1 MDYLNTILTV
11 RMRNTHRSKPF
22 RISRGD
28 YIWAKRNIEEKAR
41 KIILQY
47 FYFPKLTN
55 LCGMTDYGIT
65 YPRKYKYSSKVV
77 KKRNRIIYTKNK
89 EEVLSQGFVNEPV
102 PVILLK
108 NNPKA
113 KLITREEF
121 EDILID
127 TTIRAYIHNHLVRT
141 LFAKP
146 EYFVRIF
153 MEVDDKVIST
163 SVERI
168 TEACLIYFKD
178 VLRNENHHVKFELT
192 VSDGINIDALNATR
206 YGHDTLYNILTGNI
220 FMHIANALNV
230 PLSSMTLT
238 ISYYTKEQ

>member
-1 MDYLNTILTV
+1 M
-11 RMRNTHRSKPF
+11 
-22 RISRGD
+22 
-28 YIWAKRNIEEKAR
+28 WAKRNIEEKMEMFVFP
-41 KIILQY
+41 Y

-55 LCGMTDYGIT
+55 LCGSTNYGIT
-65 YPRKYKYSSKVV
+65 YPRKYKYSSKMV
-77 KKRNRIIYTKNK
+77 KRRNRIIYTKNK
-89 EEVLSQGFVNEPV
+89 EEMLAQGFVNEPV

-127 TTIRAYIHNHLVRT
+127 TTIRAYIHNHLVQ
-141 LFAKP
+141 LSVAKP

-153 MEVDDKVIST
+153 MEVDNKLIPT

-168 TEACLIYFKD
+168 TEACVIYFKD
-178 VLRNENHHVKFELT
+178 VLRNKNPRVSFELT

-206 YGHDTLYNILTGNI
+206 YRQGTLYNILTGNI
-220 FMHIANALNV
+220 FLHMTNTLNV

-238 ISYYTKEQ
+238 ISYSTENQ

>member
-28 YIWAKRNIEEKAR
+28 YMWAKRNIEEKMEMFVFP
-41 KIILQY
+41 Y

-55 LCGMTDYGIT
+55 LCGSTNYGIT
-65 YPRKYKYSSKVV
+65 YPRKYKYSSKMV
-77 KKRNRIIYTKNK
+77 KRRNRIIYTKNK
-89 EEVLSQGFVNEPV
+89 EEMLAQGFVNEPV

-127 TTIRAYIHNHLVRT
+127 TTIRAYIHNHLVQ
-141 LFAKP
+141 LSVAKP

-153 MEVDDKVIST
+153 MEVDNKLIPT

-168 TEACLIYFKD
+168 TEACVIYFKD
-178 VLRNENHHVKFELT
+178 VLRNKNPRVSFELT

-206 YGHDTLYNILTGNI
+206 YRQGTLYNILTGNI
-220 FMHIANALNV
+220 FLHMTNTLNV

-238 ISYYTKEQ
+238 ISYSTENQ

>member
-1 MDYLNTILTV
+1 MNYQTIITV

-22 RISRGD
+22 CISRGD
-28 YIWAKRNIEEKAR
+28 YIFAKRNIEDMAR
-41 KIILQY
+41 KIILPY

-65 YPRKYKYSSKVV
+65 CPRKYKYSSKMV
-77 KKRNRIIYTKNK
+77 KRRNRIIYTKNK
-89 EEVLSQGFVNEPV
+89 QEVLSQGFVNEPV
-102 PVILLK
+102 PVILSKTKK
-108 NNPKA
+108 NA

-127 TTIRAYIHNHLVRT
+127 TTIRAYIHNHLVRMM
-141 LFAKP
+141 LAKP

-153 MEVDDKVIST
+153 MEVDDRAIST

-168 TEACLIYFKD
+168 TDACIIYFKD
-178 VLRNENHHVKFELT
+178 ALRHENHHVKFELT

-206 YGHDTLYNILTGNI
+206 YGHDTLYNILTGDI
-220 FMHIANALNV
+220 FLHMTNVLSV

-238 ISYYTKEQ
+238 ISYSTENQ

>member
-1 MDYLNTILTV
+1 MDYFNTMLTV

-28 YIWAKRNIEEKAR
+28 YVRAKRNIENKMEKFVFP
-41 KIILQY
+41 Y
-47 FYFPKLTN
+47 FYLPKITN
-55 LCGMTDYGIT
+55 LCGSMNYGIT
-65 YPRKYKYSSKVV
+65 YPRKYKYSSKMV

-89 EEVLSQGFVNEPV
+89 EEMLAQGFVNEPV
-102 PVILLK
+102 PVILPK

-121 EDILID
+121 EDLLVD
-127 TTIRAYIHNHLVRT
+127 TTIRAYIHNHLVQ
-141 LFAKP
+141 LSVVKP

-163 SVERI
+163 SVERM

-178 VLRNENHHVKFELT
+178 VLRNENHHVSFELT

-220 FMHIANALNV
+220 FMHMANILNV
-230 PLSSMTLT
+230 PLSAMTLT

>member
-1 MDYLNTILTV
+1 MNYQAIITV

-28 YIWAKRNIEEKAR
+28 YIFAKRNIEDMAR
-41 KIILQY
+41 KIILTY

-65 YPRKYKYSSKVV
+65 CPRKYKYSSKMV
-77 KKRNRIIYTKNK
+77 KRRNRIIYTKNK

-102 PVILLK
+102 PVILSK
-108 NNPKA
+108 NNQKA

-127 TTIRAYIHNHLVRT
+127 TTIRAYIHNHLVRMM
-141 LFAKP
+141 LAKP

-153 MEVDDKVIST
+153 MEVDDRVIST

-168 TEACLIYFKD
+168 TDACIIYFKD
-178 VLRNENHHVKFELT
+178 VLRHENHHVTFELT
-192 VSDGINIDALNATR
+192 VSDGIIMDALNVTR
-206 YGHDTLYNILTGNI
+206 CHQSSLYNILTGDI
-220 FMHIANALNV
+220 FLHMTNVLSV

-238 ISYYTKEQ
+238 ISYSTENQ

>member
-1 MDYLNTILTV
+1 MNYQTIITV
-11 RMRNTHRSKPF
+11 RMRNNHRSKPF

-28 YIWAKRNIEEKAR
+28 YIFAKRNIEGMAR
-41 KIILQY
+41 NIILSY

-65 YPRKYKYSSKVV
+65 CPRKYKYSSKMV
-77 KKRNRIIYTKNK
+77 KRRNRVIYTKNK
-89 EEVLSQGFVNEPV
+89 QEVLSQGFVNEPV
-102 PVILLK
+102 PVILSK
-108 NNPKA
+108 NNQKA

-127 TTIRAYIHNHLVRT
+127 TTIRAYIHNHLVRMM
-141 LFAKP
+141 LAKP

-153 MEVDDKVIST
+153 MEVDDRVIST

-168 TEACLIYFKD
+168 TDACIIYFKD
-178 VLRNENHHVKFELT
+178 VLRHENHHVTFELT
-192 VSDGINIDALNATR
+192 VSDGIIIDALNVTR
-206 YGHDTLYNILTGNI
+206 CHQSSLYNILTGDI
-220 FMHIANALNV
+220 FLHMTNTLDV

-238 ISYYTKEQ
+238 ISYSTENQ

>member
-28 YIWAKRNIEEKAR
+28 YLWAKRNIEEKMEMFVFP
-41 KIILQY
+41 Y
-47 FYFPKLTN
+47 FYLPKITN
-55 LCGMTDYGIT
+55 LCGSTNYGIT
-65 YPRKYKYSSKVV
+65 YPRKYKYSSKMV
-77 KKRNRIIYTKNK
+77 KRRNRIIYTKNK
-89 EEVLSQGFVNEPV
+89 EEMLAQGFVNEPV
-102 PVILLK
+102 PVILPK

-121 EDILID
+121 EDLLID
-127 TTIRAYIHNHLVRT
+127 TTIRAYIHNHLVR
-141 LFAKP
+141 LSIDKP

-153 MEVDDKVIST
+153 IEVDDKVIST

-220 FMHIANALNV
+220 FMHISNALNV
-230 PLSSMTLT
+230 PLSAMTLT
-238 ISYYTKEQ
+238 ISYSTENQ

>member
-1 MDYLNTILTV
+1 MNYLDTILTV

-41 KIILQY
+41 KFVLPY

-77 KKRNRIIYTKNK
+77 KKRHRIIYTKNK
-89 EEVLSQGFVNEPV
+89 EGMLAQGFVNEPV
-102 PVILLK
+102 PVILPK

-127 TTIRAYIHNHLVRT
+127 TTIRAYIHNHLVR
-141 LFAKP
+141 LSVAKP

-163 SVERI
+163 FIESI
-168 TEACLIYFKD
+168 TEACVIYFKD
-178 VLRNENHHVKFELT
+178 VIRNKNHHVSFELT

-206 YGHDTLYNILTGNI
+206 YGHGTLYNILTGDIFLHMANI
-220 FMHIANALNV
+220 LNA

>member
-1 MDYLNTILTV
+1 MDYLNTTLTV

-22 RISRGD
+22 RISRED
-28 YIWAKRNIEEKAR
+28 YIQAKRNIEGIAR
-41 KIILQY
+41 KIILPY

-65 YPRKYKYSSKVV
+65 CPRKYKYSSKVV
-77 KKRNRIIYTKNK
+77 KKRNHIIYTKNK
-89 EEVLSQGFVNEPV
+89 QEVLSQGFVNEPV
-102 PVILLK
+102 PAILSK

-121 EDILID
+121 EDVLID

-146 EYFVRIF
+146 EYFVRVF

-163 SVERI
+163 TVDRI
-168 TEACLIYFKD
+168 TNACILYFKD
-178 VLRNENHHVKFELT
+178 ILRKKDPHVVFELT

-206 YGHDTLYNILTGNI
+206 YHQGTLYYILTGDIFLHMTNI
-220 FMHIANALNV
+220 LNV
-230 PLSSMTLT
+230 PRSSMALT
-238 ISYYTKEQ
+238 ISYYTKE

>member
-1 MDYLNTILTV
+1 MDYLNTVLTV

-28 YIWAKRNIEEKAR
+28 YIWAKRNIEEKMEMFVFP
-41 KIILQY
+41 Y

-65 YPRKYKYSSKVV
+65 YPKKYKYSSKVV

-127 TTIRAYIHNHLVRT
+127 TTIRAYIHNRLVRLT
-141 LFAKP
+141 IAKP

-153 MEVDDKVIST
+153 MEVNNKLIPT

-168 TEACLIYFKD
+168 TEACVIYFKD
-178 VLRNENHHVKFELT
+178 VLRNKNPHVSFELT

-206 YGHDTLYNILTGNI
+206 YRQGTLYNILTGNI
-220 FMHIANALNV
+220 FLHMTNTLNV
-230 PLSSMTLT
+230 SLSSMTLT
-238 ISYYTKEQ
+238 ISYSTEN

>member
-22 RISRGD
+22 RIPRGD
-28 YIWAKRNIEEKAR
+28 YIWAKRNIEEKMEMFVFP
-41 KIILQY
+41 Y
-47 FYFPKLTN
+47 FYLPKLTN
-55 LCGMTDYGIT
+55 LCGRTNYGIT

-77 KKRNRIIYTKNK
+77 KKRNHIIYTKNK
-89 EEVLSQGFVNEPV
+89 EEMLARGFVNEPV
-102 PVILLK
+102 PAILLK

-127 TTIRAYIHNHLVRT
+127 TTIRAYIHNQFVQLSVT
-141 LFAKP
+141 KP

-153 MEVDDKVIST
+153 TEVDNKLIPT

-168 TEACLIYFKD
+168 TEACVIYFKD
-178 VLRNENHHVKFELT
+178 VLRNKNPHVSFELT

-206 YGHDTLYNILTGNI
+206 YRQGTLYNILTGNI
-220 FMHIANALNV
+220 FLHMTNTLNV

-238 ISYYTKEQ
+238 ISYSTKEQ

>member
-28 YIWAKRNIEEKAR
+28 YIWAKRNIEEKMD
-41 KIILQY
+41 LFVLPY
-47 FYFPKLTN
+47 FYLPRYTN
-55 LCGMTDYGIT
+55 LCGPTNYGIT
-65 YPRKYKYSSKVV
+65 YPRKYQYSSKMV
-77 KKRNRIIYTKNK
+77 RRRHRIIYTRNK
-89 EEVLSQGFVNEPV
+89 EEILAQGFVNEPV
-102 PVILLK
+102 PVILPK

-127 TTIRAYIHNHLVRT
+127 TTIRASIHNHLVRT

-153 MEVDDKVIST
+153 MEVDNKVIPT
-163 SVERI
+163 SVDSI
-168 TEACLIYFKD
+168 TEACVVYFKD
-178 VLRNENHHVKFELT
+178 VLRNKNPHVSFELT

-206 YGHDTLYNILTGNI
+206 CGHDTLFNILTGKI
-220 FMHIANALNV
+220 FLYMTNVLNV

-238 ISYYTKEQ
+238 ISYCTKEQ

>member
-1 MDYLNTILTV
+1 MNYQTIITV
-11 RMRNTHRSKPF
+11 RMRNTNRSKPF

-28 YIWAKRNIEEKAR
+28 YIFAKRNIEDMAR
-41 KIILQY
+41 KIILPY

-65 YPRKYKYSSKVV
+65 HPRKYKYSSKMV
-77 KKRNRIIYTKNK
+77 KRRNRIIYTKNK
-89 EEVLSQGFVNEPV
+89 EEVLAQGFVNEPV
-102 PVILLK
+102 PVILSK
-108 NNPKA
+108 NNKNA

-127 TTIRAYIHNHLVRT
+127 TTIRAYIHNHLVRMM
-141 LFAKP
+141 LAKP

-153 MEVDDKVIST
+153 MEVDDRVVST

-168 TEACLIYFKD
+168 TDACIIYFKD
-178 VLRNENHHVKFELT
+178 VLRHENHHVTFELT
-192 VSDGINIDALNATR
+192 VSDGIIIDALNVTR
-206 YGHDTLYNILTGNI
+206 CHQSSLYNIITGDI
-220 FMHIANALNV
+220 FLHMTNVLSV

-238 ISYYTKEQ
+238 ISYSTENQ

>member
-1 MDYLNTILTV
+1 MNYVDTILTV

-28 YIWAKRNIEEKAR
+28 YLWAKRNIEEKME
-41 KIILQY
+41 LFVSPY
-47 FYFPKLTN
+47 FYLPKLTN
-55 LCGMTDYGIT
+55 LCGSTNYGIT
-65 YPRKYKYSSKVV
+65 YPRKYQYSSKVV
-77 KKRNRIIYTKNK
+77 KKRNRIVYTKNK
-89 EEVLSQGFVNEPV
+89 EEILAQGFMNEPV
-102 PVILLK
+102 PVILPK

-127 TTIRAYIHNHLVRT
+127 TTIRAYIHNHLVR
-141 LFAKP
+141 LSIAKP
-146 EYFVRIF
+146 EHFVRIF
-153 MEVDDKVIST
+153 MKVDDKAIST

-168 TEACLIYFKD
+168 TDACILYFKD
-178 VLRNENHHVKFELT
+178 ILRKEDHHVTFELT

-206 YGHDTLYNILTGNI
+206 YRQGTLYNILTGNI
-220 FMHIANALNV
+220 FLNMANILNV

-238 ISYYTKEQ
+238 ISYSTEN

>member
-1 MDYLNTILTV
+1 MNYQTIITV

-28 YIWAKRNIEEKAR
+28 YIFAKRNIEDMAR
-41 KIILQY
+41 KIILPY

-65 YPRKYKYSSKVV
+65 CPRKYKYSSKMV
-77 KKRNRIIYTKNK
+77 KRRNRIIYTKNK

-102 PVILLK
+102 PVILSK
-108 NNPKA
+108 NNQKA

-127 TTIRAYIHNHLVRT
+127 TTIRAYIHNHLVRMI
-141 LFAKP
+141 LAKP

-153 MEVDDKVIST
+153 MEVDDRVIST

-168 TEACLIYFKD
+168 TDACIIYFKD
-178 VLRNENHHVKFELT
+178 VLRHENHHVTFELT
-192 VSDGINIDALNATR
+192 VSDGIIMDALNVTR
-206 YGHDTLYNILTGNI
+206 CHQSSLYNILTGDI
-220 FMHIANALNV
+220 FLHMTNV
-230 PLSSMTLT
+230 LSVSLSSMTLT
-238 ISYYTKEQ
+238 ISYSTENQ

>member
-28 YIWAKRNIEEKAR
+28 YIWAKRNIEEKMDMFV
-41 KIILQY
+41 LPY
-47 FYFPKLTN
+47 FYFPRLTN
-55 LCGMTDYGIT
+55 LCGPTNYGIT
-65 YPRKYKYSSKVV
+65 YPRKYQYSSKMV
-77 KKRNRIIYTKNK
+77 KRRHRIIYTRNK
-89 EEVLSQGFVNEPV
+89 EEMLAQGFVNEPV
-102 PVILLK
+102 PVILPK

-121 EDILID
+121 EDILIN
-127 TTIRAYIHNHLVRT
+127 TTIRASIHNHLVRT

-153 MEVDDKVIST
+153 MEVDNKVIPT
-163 SVERI
+163 SVDSI
-168 TEACLIYFKD
+168 TEACIIYFKD
-178 VLRNENHHVKFELT
+178 VFRKEDHHVTFELT
-192 VSDGINIDALNATR
+192 VSDGTSIDAMNTTR
-206 YGHDTLYNILTGNI
+206 YGRDTLFNILTGKIFLYMTNI
-220 FMHIANALNV
+220 LNV

-238 ISYYTKEQ
+238 ISYSTKNQ

>member
-1 MDYLNTILTV
+1 MDYQAIITV

-28 YIWAKRNIEEKAR
+28 YIFAKRNIEDMAR
-41 KIILQY
+41 KIILPY

-65 YPRKYKYSSKVV
+65 CPRKYKYSSKMV
-77 KKRNRIIYTKNK
+77 KRRNRIIYTKNK

-102 PVILLK
+102 PVILSK
-108 NNPKA
+108 NNQKA

-127 TTIRAYIHNHLVRT
+127 TTIRAYIHNHLVRMM
-141 LFAKP
+141 LAKP

-153 MEVDDKVIST
+153 MEVDDRVIST

-168 TEACLIYFKD
+168 TDACIIYFKD
-178 VLRNENHHVKFELT
+178 VLRHENHHVTFELT
-192 VSDGINIDALNATR
+192 VSDGIIMDALNVTR
-206 YGHDTLYNILTGNI
+206 CHQSSLYNILTGDI
-220 FMHIANALNV
+220 FLHMTNVLSV

-238 ISYYTKEQ
+238 ISYSTENQ

>member
-238 ISYYTKEQ
+238 ISYSTENQ

>member
-28 YIWAKRNIEEKAR
+28 YIWARRNIEEKVDMFV
-41 KIILQY
+41 LPY
-47 FYFPKLTN
+47 FYLPRLTN
-55 LCGMTDYGIT
+55 PCGPTNYGIT
-65 YPRKYKYSSKVV
+65 YPRKYQYSSKMV
-77 KKRNRIIYTKNK
+77 KRRHHIIYTKNK
-89 EEVLSQGFVNEPV
+89 EEILAQGFVNEPV
-102 PVILLK
+102 PVILSK

-127 TTIRAYIHNHLVRT
+127 TTIRASIHNHLVRT

-153 MEVDDKVIST
+153 IEVDNKVIPT
-163 SVERI
+163 SVDSI
-168 TEACLIYFKD
+168 TEACIIYFKD
-178 VLRNENHHVKFELT
+178 VFRKENHHVTFELT
-192 VSDGINIDALNATR
+192 VSDGTSIDAMNTTK
-206 YGHDTLYNILTGNI
+206 YGRDTLFNILTGKIFLCMTNI
-220 FMHIANALNV
+220 LNV

-238 ISYYTKEQ
+238 ISYSTENQ

>member
-1 MDYLNTILTV
+1 MNYQTIITV

-28 YIWAKRNIEEKAR
+28 YIFAKRNIEDMAR
-41 KIILQY
+41 KIILPY

-65 YPRKYKYSSKVV
+65 HPRKYKYSSKMV
-77 KKRNRIIYTKNK
+77 KRRNRIIYTKNK
-89 EEVLSQGFVNEPV
+89 EEVLAQGFVNEPV
-102 PVILLK
+102 PVILS
-108 NNPKA
+108 NNNKKA

-127 TTIRAYIHNHLVRT
+127 TTIRAYIHNHLVRMM
-141 LFAKP
+141 LAKP

-153 MEVDDKVIST
+153 MEVDDRVVST

-168 TEACLIYFKD
+168 TDACIIYFKD
-178 VLRNENHHVKFELT
+178 VLRHENHYVTFELT
-192 VSDGINIDALNATR
+192 VSDGIIIDALNVTR
-206 YGHDTLYNILTGNI
+206 CHQSSLYNILTGDI
-220 FMHIANALNV
+220 FLHMTNALNV

-238 ISYYTKEQ
+238 ITYSTENQ